1 MSYYI
6 WIYRRIVFFIVLDSV
21 IKREEVILIPG
32 AQSEIAICHTTMI
45 EYRVRY
51 KPRPKNQKIQTTIQ
65 KFCLIS
71 PFLYFQTCSTPKARL
86 TDLRINSGAQKLG
99 CLISRPRNPL
109 LKRDLCQEAAAR
121 HCFVDFR
128 WGRFTV
134 LRWDLG
140 RGGRRGSNWKLCL
153 VRIGGLGEDLMA
165 WSERREMRFG
175 DGEREAKTSRKYFR
189 TQLGKRCDES
199 DWIETNGLNK
209 QFGGQSYNIVMN
221 YR

>member
-1 MSYYI
+1 MRWNLRRWDSAVGEFVGFLFDVTSTVAYSFIMSYYI

-32 AQSEIAICHTTMI
+32 AQSEIAICHTTTI

-71 PFLYFQTCSTPKARL
+71 PFLYFQICSTPKARL

-128 WGRFTV
+128 WGEIYCTEV
-134 LRWDLG
+134 
-140 RGGRRGSNWKLCL
+140 
-153 VRIGGLGEDLMA
+153 GLGERWKEGKQLEA
-165 WSERREMRFG
+165 LLG
-175 DGEREAKTSRKYFR
+175 D
-189 TQLGKRCDES
+189 
-199 DWIETNGLNK
+199 DWGTW
-209 QFGGQSYNIVMN
+209 
-221 YR
+221 